1 MAMAVGIS
9 AGFPSR
15 RKRESARAPGL
26 PDRTPFLFYLSQD
39 QEPELET
46 GRVAGLN
53 AL

>member
-26 PDRTPFLFYLSQD
+26 PDRTPFLFDLSQD
-39 QEPELET
+39 T
-46 GRVAGLN
+46 RNRSSRRVGL
-53 AL
+53 LG